1 MAARRR
7 RFFRRGRRRPR
18 YTWLPINGI
27 FLTATGEFGTA
38 NFTGQLSVPADGTA
52 ATLIEEITFDSP
64 AAFDSTS
71 GGLTADSNL
80 GDAIANEWFLRRVVG
95 NCFASVPWQ
104 RDSDNDPS
112 TAQAINVTAGLFV
125 ARAES
130 EAISPATPISSA
142 TAGARWNN
150 YGPHALATVREPW
163 IWRRQWILGNP
174 AFRAR
179 ADAVA
184 AANTTISTPSSSVV
198 GLGAEYPSTNVHYA
212 QGSNQ
217 QIDQKTMRRVRDD
230 CRLWSVISAFNTQNV
245 AAIQEVQ
252 TATRIFI
259 TWDLR
264 LLGALR
270 RARNTGAF

>member
-1 MAARRR
+1 
-7 RFFRRGRRRPR
+7 
-18 YTWLPINGI
+18 
-27 FLTATGEFGTA
+27 
-38 NFTGQLSVPADGTA
+38 
-52 ATLIEEITFDSP
+52 
-64 AAFDSTS
+64 
-71 GGLTADSNL
+71 
-80 GDAIANEWFLRRVVG
+80 
-95 NCFASVPWQ
+95 
-104 RDSDNDPS
+104 
-112 TAQAINVTAGLFV
+112 
-125 ARAES
+125 
-130 EAISPATPISSA
+130 
-142 TAGARWNN
+142 
-150 YGPHALATVREPW
+150 
-163 IWRRQWILGNP
+163 
-174 AFRAR
+174 
-179 ADAVA
+179 VA